1 VKAQN
6 IPYTPNFV
14 AQTESSQ
21 QVNIVARVSGFLD
34 KIAYRE
40 GELVREGQVLFQLDP
55 RPFQAQL
62 ESARANCRR
71 TRRASPPR
79 RRAWAGQ
86 AAGATER
93 AFAGGSGP
101 CTGEFD
107 AAKAAVFRPRRK

>member
-1 VKAQN
+1 MRLNTITASYLSAVIAWSAALGGAVLLLLYSAGCTKEAPPPQRPLPEVTITTVKAQN

-55 RPFQAQL
+55 RPFKAQH
-62 ESARANCRR
+62 E
-71 TRRASPPR
+71 
-79 RRAWAGQ
+79 
-86 AAGATER
+86 
-93 AFAGGSGP
+93 
-101 CTGEFD
+101 
-107 AAKAAVFRPRRK
+107 